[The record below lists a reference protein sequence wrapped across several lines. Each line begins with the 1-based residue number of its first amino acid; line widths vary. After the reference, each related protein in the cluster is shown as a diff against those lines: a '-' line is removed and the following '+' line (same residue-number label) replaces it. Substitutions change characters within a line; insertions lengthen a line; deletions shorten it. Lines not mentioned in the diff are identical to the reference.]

1 MVYRAGIRHVPRLQR
16 HTPQSPTT
24 GAVLDPDSSQL
35 VIGASGK
42 IGPHLITQL
51 AQMGARTIVAVSRH
65 GGGLDQCRQQLP
77 AGEVTLIEVTADAAD
92 PAAMTAL
99 FDRFGA
105 DLPALEGIYLAAY
118 AGTPVA
124 LAEMTEADVTAMFRP
139 KLDAAALLHT
149 LSLRTPLRHFV
160 LFSSISGLLGSRWIG
175 HYTATSTFL
184 DSPGP
189 RPPQPRPTGHRHQ
202 LGTMGIADRHPT
214 PNPPDHHTN
223 RPGSDARPPSHHS
236 TAIGD
241 APRCTRCLRRGRRRL
256 DLTGRRIP
264 NPRRPTNRR

>member
-1 MVYRAGIRHVPRLQR
+1 M
-16 HTPQSPTT
+16 
-24 GAVLDPDSSQL
+24 VLDPDSSQL

-51 AQMGARTIVAVSRH
+51 ARMGARTIVAVSRR
-65 GGGLDQCRQQLP
+65 GGGLDGCRQRLP

-105 DLPALEGIYLAAY
+105 DLPVLEGIYLAAY
-118 AGTPVA
+118 AGAPVA
-124 LAEMTEADVTAMFRP
+124 LAEMSDADMTAMFRP

-149 LSLRTPLRHFV
+149 LSLRTPVRHFV

-184 DSPGP
+184 DTLAHA
-189 RPPQPRPTGHRHQ
+189 RRN
-202 LGTMGIADRHPT
+202 LGLPATVINWGLWESLADTASEARQS
-214 PNPPDHHTN
+214 DLTN
-223 RPGSDARPPSHHS
+223 RPGGDARPGGHRG
-236 TAIGD
+236 AV
-241 APRCTRCLRRGRRRL
+241 RGR
-256 DLTGRRIP
+256 
-264 NPRRPTNRR
+264 